1 MDKSDFITQ
10 RRLESDLHEI
20 GLASA
25 DAVLVHASIRS
36 VGRVLGGPDTII
48 DAIRAVLGPEGT
60 LLAYTDWQLEED
72 ALEIAELRDDIPPFD
87 PERSRS
93 CRDYGTWAE
102 LVRTVPGSRR
112 SGNPGASMA
121 AIGGRAD
128 WFTANHALDYGYG
141 PDSPLGKLVAA
152 KGKVLMLGAPL
163 DTMTLLHHAE
173 QIADFPNKRV
183 ISYEVPI
190 VRDGGKVWQRFEE
203 FDTSDAPQGLP
214 EDYMAGL
221 VEDFLATGH
230 GRRGTV
236 GNARSVLVRADEI
249 VPFAVSWLER
259 KLN

>member
-1 MDKSDFITQ
+1 MDASDFVTG
-10 RRLESDLHEI
+10 RRLESDLQRM
-20 GLASA
+20 GLGTG

-36 VGRVLGGPDTII
+36 VGRVLGGPDAII
-48 DAIRAVLGPEGT
+48 DALRAVIGPDGT

-72 ALEIAELRDDIPPFD
+72 ALSIPALREDIPPFD
-87 PERSRS
+87 PARSRS

-102 LVRTVPGSRR
+102 LVRTVPGAKR

-128 WFTANHALDYGYG
+128 WFTADHALDYGYG

-190 VRDGGKVWQRFEE
+190 LRNGRKVWQRFEE
-203 FDTSDAPQGLP
+203 FDTSNAPEGLP
-214 EDYMAGL
+214 EDYMASL
-221 VEDFLATGH
+221 VEDFLATGR
-230 GRRGTV
+230 GARGTV
-236 GNARSVLVRADEI
+236 GRARSVLVRADEI
-249 VPFAVSWLER
+249 VPFAAAWLESR
-259 KLN
+259 LR